1 MQYHYCGTAL
11 HPDPGPIVNV
21 QVWETGAS
29 EYWRFFEHF
38 FGSIHSTDA
47 PKKSQRLG
55 ASEILL
61 LSSKLN
67 QADAP
72 RFVKN
77 HSRRSEICEIISKF
91 VKSYIKNGKQ

>member
-1 MQYHYCGTAL
+1 MY

-47 PKKSQRLG
+47 LKKSQTLG

-77 HSRRSEICEIISKF
+77 HSRRSEIHE
-91 VKSYIKNGKQ
+91 KSLQTLRDL